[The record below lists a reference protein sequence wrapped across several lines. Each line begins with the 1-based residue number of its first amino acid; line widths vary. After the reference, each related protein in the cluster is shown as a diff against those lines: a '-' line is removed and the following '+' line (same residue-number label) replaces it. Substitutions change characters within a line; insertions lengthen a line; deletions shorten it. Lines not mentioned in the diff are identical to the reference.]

1 MPFESTQSAIKTWTT
16 LGILNSF
23 EYPIKY
29 DYFSYLL
36 NLSSILANSFEMSTK
51 EIPAN
56 SLYTISFEDL
66 VNSPREEMVSIF
78 KFLQLESPMISEVCY
93 ENIKNGIYKSNI
105 RAS

>member
-1 MPFESTQSAIKTWTT
+1 MPFKSSQSAIKTWST

-56 SLYTISFEDL
+56 SLYTIIFEDL
-66 VNSPREEMVSIF
+66 VNKPREEMVSIF